1 MKITWCYPFNMY
13 SFKIHGISGEREIT
27 SDYSK
32 YITSEKQ
39 MRLCGRLILFLL
51 FLLLLCFISFTV
63 FILNIW
69 IALLFCY
76 KTNILKSWYSEKHS
90 NMLFKSKF
98 LYSLYFMSD
107 SENWH
112 SFARRPFAN
121 VCSQRGQKLSTSGI
135 FFCSETVQHL
145 RNTYQNLHALTQSC
159 FL

>member
-76 KTNILKSWYSEKHS
+76 KTNILKSQAGI
-90 NMLFKSKF
+90 LKST
-98 LYSLYFMSD
+98 LICSLNQNFYIVFILWVILKTGTHLQGDLLPMFAIKGD
-107 SENWH
+107 RNCQHLE
-112 SFARRPFAN
+112 SFFA
-121 VCSQRGQKLSTSGI
+121 QKL
-135 FFCSETVQHL
+135 CSI
-145 RNTYQNLHALTQSC
+145 
-159 FL
+159 